1 MLKLSMSLFAT
12 TVWKKCLRTD
22 LKIFTVTRRIDMKLQ
37 NVIMELEAIESVR
50 NELKKAVDK
59 RQAWEILGRLLN
71 LYSALNVTDIKENL
85 EAQVYSDERKA
96 A

>member
-1 MLKLSMSLFAT
+1 M
-12 TVWKKCLRTD
+12 R
-22 LKIFTVTRRIDMKLQ
+22 LQ

-50 NELKKAVDK
+50 DELKNAVNK

-85 EAQVYSDERKA
+85 ESQVYNDERKVA
-96 A
+96 

>member
-1 MLKLSMSLFAT
+1 
-12 TVWKKCLRTD
+12 
-22 LKIFTVTRRIDMKLQ
+22 MKLQ

-50 NELKKAVDK
+50 NELTKAVDK

>member
-1 MLKLSMSLFAT
+1 M
-12 TVWKKCLRTD
+12 R
-22 LKIFTVTRRIDMKLQ
+22 LQ
-37 NVIMELEAIESVR
+37 NVIIELEAIESVR
-50 NELKKAVDK
+50 DELKNAVDK

-85 EAQVYSDERKA
+85 ESQVYNDERKA

>member
-1 MLKLSMSLFAT
+1 ML
-12 TVWKKCLRTD
+12 
-22 LKIFTVTRRIDMKLQ
+22 LQ

-50 NELKKAVDK
+50 DELKNAVDK
-59 RQAWEILGRLLN
+59 QQAWEILGRLLN

-85 EAQVYSDERKA
+85 ESQVYNDERKA

>member
-1 MLKLSMSLFAT
+1 M
-12 TVWKKCLRTD
+12 
-22 LKIFTVTRRIDMKLQ
+22 ILQ

-50 NELKKAVDK
+50 DELKNAVDK

-85 EAQVYSDERKA
+85 ESQVYIDERKA

>member
-1 MLKLSMSLFAT
+1 M
-12 TVWKKCLRTD
+12 R
-22 LKIFTVTRRIDMKLQ
+22 LQ

-50 NELKKAVDK
+50 DELKNAVDK

-85 EAQVYSDERKA
+85 ESQVYINERKA

>member
-1 MLKLSMSLFAT
+1 M
-12 TVWKKCLRTD
+12 R
-22 LKIFTVTRRIDMKLQ
+22 LQ

-50 NELKKAVDK
+50 DELKNAVDK

-85 EAQVYSDERKA
+85 ESQVYNDERKA

>member
-1 MLKLSMSLFAT
+1 M
-12 TVWKKCLRTD
+12 
-22 LKIFTVTRRIDMKLQ
+22 ILQ

-50 NELKKAVDK
+50 DELKNAVDK

-71 LYSALNVTDIKENL
+71 LYSALNVTDIKQNL
-85 EAQVYSDERKA
+85 ESQVYTDERKA